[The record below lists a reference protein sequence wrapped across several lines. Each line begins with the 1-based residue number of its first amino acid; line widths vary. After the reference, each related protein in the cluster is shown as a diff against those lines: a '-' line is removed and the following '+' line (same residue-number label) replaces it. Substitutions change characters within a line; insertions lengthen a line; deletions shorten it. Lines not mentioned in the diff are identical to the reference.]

1 MKVDTTVL
9 GELHNCSARHA
20 VRPPLTSGS
29 VCSLRCPAL
38 AMCSRLVCHS
48 MTHHSWRH
56 PLSQCFR
63 CPGCTCIVT
72 SISNVVQ
79 ICWEAPAG
87 LSQEEAVASPFIASM
102 GIYVFK
108 KDLMLK
114 LLREQSKS
122 NDFGG
127 EIIPSA
133 AASSRVMAYLFNG
146 YWEDIGTIKSFFEA
160 NLGLAQQVC
169 STLTGASIC
178 PFSDKLTLQ
187 QEQLLGR

>member
-1 MKVDTTVL
+1 MAGDT
-9 GELHNCSARHA
+9 S
-20 VRPPLTSGS
+20 
-29 VCSLRCPAL
+29 
-38 AMCSRLVCHS
+38 
-48 MTHHSWRH
+48 
-56 PLSQCFR
+56 
-63 CPGCTCIVT
+63 
-72 SISNVVQ
+72 
-79 ICWEAPAG
+79 AG

-160 NLGLAQQVC
+160 NLALAQQVR
-169 STLTGASIC
+169 SPIARAPTRPPSSKTTSQLGATSEQARILLRRNAC
-178 PFSDKLTLQ
+178 CDQTERSRQ
-187 QEQLLGR
+187 QVLPGREP

>member
-1 MKVDTTVL
+1 MLRQGLWTTM
-9 GELHNCSARHA
+9 AIA
-20 VRPPLTSGS
+20 
-29 VCSLRCPAL
+29 A
-38 AMCSRLVCHS
+38 
-48 MTHHSWRH
+48 
-56 PLSQCFR
+56 
-63 CPGCTCIVT
+63 
-72 SISNVVQ
+72 
-79 ICWEAPAG
+79 AG
-87 LSQEEAVASPFIASM
+87 LSSEEAQASPFIASM

-133 AASSRVMAYLFNG
+133 ASSSRVMAYLFNG

-169 STLTGASIC
+169 
-178 PFSDKLTLQ
+178 
-187 QEQLLGR
+187 